1 MQSPLPL
8 GFNDT
13 IYHEGNIS
21 KLLDFDFF
29 SLLDCIKRKSRS
41 HG

>member
-1 MQSPLPL
+1 MDKRVQTPDPL

-21 KLLDFDFF
+21 ILSDFSYVTDVNTRNKL
-29 SLLDCIKRKSRS
+29 
-41 HG
+41 